1 MNRTFVLIRL
11 SLKQLIWQMA
21 RTFGGR
27 KKFSSLLVLLAAAM
41 LIGLSG
47 LYSWAMIES
56 VPAELNMLIPVSY
69 THLVRKA
76 IAGEKIAGVKITAQD
91 SSLTFSLDGQSYSIP
106 GQMKTYSDAKGRVN
120 YRYFEADPS

>member
-21 RTFGGR
+21 RTFGGW
-27 KKFSSLLVLLAAAM
+27 KKFSSLLVFLATAM

-56 VPAELNMLIPVSY
+56 VPTALNMLILLMMLSAAFGLI
-69 THLVRKA
+69 LVFITRKG
-76 IAGEKIAGVKITAQD
+76 IY
-91 SSLTFSLDGQSYSIP
+91 LTFRIMICWQ
-106 GQMKTYSDAKGRVN
+106 ACR
-120 YRYFEADPS
+120 

>member
-1 MNRTFVLIRL
+1 MNKRGMTLLEIVISLGILVIIVTSLTKVFTSGVSLTMESASL
-11 SLKQLIWQMA
+11 SRSELK
-21 RTFGGR
+21 
-27 KKFSSLLVLLAAAM
+27 
-41 LIGLSG
+41 
-47 LYSWAMIES
+47 
-56 VPAELNMLIPVSY
+56 
-69 THLVRKA
+69 VRKA